1 MIDHSENA
9 LRAVIKSLRDV
20 VAPAV
25 DPGDP
30 MAQEQLALSLGT
42 LEFLHSRLDRS
53 DARARFELRAR
64 LHLARGLHVVL
75 PSGSVQMAEAMEQ
88 AEGLL
93 GNVDAQVAELRA
105 ASARLGAVVAQV
117 MASEVDAEVRTAMET
132 AVLDGSEALVE
143 FERSWYRPL
152 GFDPHPES
160 IRSLDDI
167 LGARG

>member
-1 MIDHSENA
+1 
-9 LRAVIKSLRDV
+9 
-20 VAPAV
+20 
-25 DPGDP
+25 
-30 MAQEQLALSLGT
+30 
-42 LEFLHSRLDRS
+42 
-53 DARARFELRAR
+53 
-64 LHLARGLHVVL
+64 
-75 PSGSVQMAEAMEQ
+75 MEQ

-132 AVLDGSEALVE
+132 AVLDGSETLVE